1 MQKDI
6 FIKDQLFILIEM
18 GLRDLLPET
27 LFGLR
32 QEAVEL
38 PEEEEQMERVNV
50 RIENLTNMADV
61 DRFEKLVRE
70 GNILLL
76 KTKQLQRQDLGQ
88 FQLAVQKLKRVS
100 HNYGFDLAAT
110 EEGYLVVTPKFAR
123 VARE

>member
-1 MQKDI
+1 
-6 FIKDQLFILIEM
+6 M

-27 LFGLR
+27 LFGSR

-38 PEEEEQMERVNV
+38 PEEEEQTERVNI
-50 RIENLTNMADV
+50 RIENLNNMADV
-61 DRFEKLVRE
+61 DRFEKLLRE

-88 FQLAVQKLKRVS
+88 FQLAVQKLKRLS
-100 HNYGFDLAAT
+100 HNYGFDLVGT

-123 VARE
+123 VVRE

>member
-1 MQKDI
+1 
-6 FIKDQLFILIEM
+6 M

-27 LFGLR
+27 LFGSR

-38 PEEEEQMERVNV
+38 PEEEEQTERVNI
-50 RIENLTNMADV
+50 RIENLNNMADV
-61 DRFEKLVRE
+61 DRFEKLLRE

-88 FQLAVQKLKRVS
+88 FQLAVQKLKRLS
-100 HNYGFDLAAT
+100 HNYGFDLAGT

-123 VARE
+123 VVRE